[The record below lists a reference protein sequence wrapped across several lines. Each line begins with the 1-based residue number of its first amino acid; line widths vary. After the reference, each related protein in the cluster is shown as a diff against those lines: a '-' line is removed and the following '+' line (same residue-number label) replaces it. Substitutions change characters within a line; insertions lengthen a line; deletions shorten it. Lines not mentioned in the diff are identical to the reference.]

1 MKKITT
7 ILIFIMFL
15 TNIFSQG
22 RIWVSIPN
30 YDSNSKEINQS
41 LNQFNITKIEKAFS
55 SSRSQM
61 LQTVYE
67 LECNCDEALVISQ
80 LKNNSN
86 FVNPEV
92 GPKYEELEVP
102 NDYSVAN
109 PNQWALN
116 LIEAPLAWDIT
127 KGSSEITIAITDAN
141 YYITHED
148 LIDKVDWITTNNG
161 NTNYAHGTA
170 VANIA
175 GGKTNNSVGMS
186 SLGYN
191 SRLQL
196 RTMTYNEMLNATYS
210 GAKVINA
217 SWMSSCS
224 FNSYAQSV
232 VDEVYNNG
240 SIIVASA
247 GNGSTCGGSSN
258 LVYPASYNH
267 VISVTSVG
275 LLDNHERIIG
285 DPNSTHQHNSMV
297 DICAPGYDVPLTTA
311 PGVYTTGNGTSFASP
326 FVSATVA
333 LMLSVNPCL
342 NPDEIELILK
352 NSADTSLFL
361 VNSNYSTVL
370 GAGRLNAKKALEM
383 AKSYS
388 TLSGILKVSVDCV
401 SGVKSV
407 MVDNLSGV
415 SPYIYTWSNSSNNE
429 SVTVDTT
436 GLIFVEITDSLGCR
450 FVDSIFVEK
459 YNVIESN
466 ETVNNVLC
474 FGMSNGQVSLE
485 ITGGEMTNLP
495 IWNTGDT
502 TRVLSNISSGTY
514 FYSISDSYS
523 CEYFDSV
530 TVGEPEKLIA
540 TIDIRNQTETELGS
554 INVSVFGGIAPY
566 EYIWNTGDTTEDL
579 INLTSNF
586 YELLIEDQNG
596 CKVSTNGVL
605 EYEEN
610 NLSVSEI
617 DVNDF
622 TIYPNPSNG
631 RVVITSGKDDDC
643 NLSVVNATGQI
654 ENYNKTFTKEVT
666 LENLSTG
673 LYLVTVDGVT
683 KKLIVK

>member
-1 MKKITT
+1 MKKLTT
-7 ILIFIMFL
+7 FLIFMMSL

-22 RIWVSIPN
+22 IIWVSIPN
-30 YDSNSKEINQS
+30 YESNSKEINQS
-41 LNQFNITKIEKAFS
+41 LSQFNITKIEKAFP
-55 SSRSQM
+55 SSRNQM
-61 LQTVYE
+61 LQNVYE
-67 LECNCDEALVISQ
+67 LECNCSENVVINQ
-80 LKNNSN
+80 LKSNSN
-86 FVNPEV
+86 FRNPEV
-92 GPKYEELEVP
+92 GPKYEVLEIP

-127 KGSSEITIAITDAN
+127 KGESNTTIAITDAN
-141 YYITHED
+141 YYNTHED
-148 LIDKVDWITTNNG
+148 LVNKIDWITPNNG
-161 NTNYAHGTA
+161 STNYAHGTA

-175 GGKTNNSVGMS
+175 GGETNNSVGMS

-217 SWMSSCS
+217 SWMSSCA

-232 VDEVYNNG
+232 IDEVYNNG
-240 SIIVASA
+240 SVIVASA
-247 GNGSTCGGSSN
+247 GNGSTCGSSSN

-267 VISVTSVG
+267 VISVTSIG
-275 LLDNHERIIG
+275 MLDNHERVIG
-285 DPNSTHQHNSMV
+285 DANSTHQHNSMV

-342 NPDEIELILK
+342 GPDEIEMILK
-352 NSADTSLFL
+352 NSSDTSVLI
-361 VNSNYSTVL
+361 VNPNYSTGL
-370 GAGRLNAKKALEM
+370 GAGRLNSRKAVEM

-388 TLSGILKVSVDCV
+388 TLTGLFKTSVDCV
-401 SGVKSV
+401 TGLKSIMIDNISGFA
-407 MVDNLSGV
+407 
-415 SPYIYTWSNSSNNE
+415 PYSYTWSNSTNNE
-429 SVTVDTT
+429 SVIVDTT

-450 FVDSIFVEK
+450 FVDSIFVEE

-466 ETVNNVLC
+466 EIVNNILC

-485 ITGGEMTNLP
+485 ITGGEITNLP

-502 TRVLSNISSGTY
+502 NRVLSNLSSGTY
-514 FYSISDSYS
+514 FYSISDSYG

-530 TVGEPEKLIA
+530 TVVEPEKLIS
-540 TIDIRNQTETELGS
+540 TIDIRNQTETEFGS
-554 INVSVFGGIAPY
+554 INVSVFGGTSPY
-566 EYIWNTGDTTEDL
+566 NYIWNTGDTTEDL
-579 INLTSNF
+579 VNLTPNF
-586 YELLIEDQNG
+586 YESLIEDQNG
-596 CKVSTNGVL
+596 CMVSVNGVL
-605 EYEEN
+605 EYEES

-617 DVNDF
+617 EVNDF
-622 TIYPNPSNG
+622 TLYPNPSNG
-631 RVVITSGKDDDC
+631 RVVIVSGKDDDC
-643 NLSVVNATGQI
+643 NLSVVNTTGQI
-654 ENYNKTFTKEVT
+654 ENFNKTFTKEVT